1 VILGLIGASTTG
13 LKVQCHLDERIYA
26 KGRRIPDRQL
36 AEVNL
41 VPYVF
46 MVSGTAPLVLLV
58 ETANRDPIVLR
69 RALR

>member
-41 VPYVF
+41 VPDVF
-46 MVSGTAPLVLLV
+46 HGEWNYTIRHSGG
-58 ETANRDPIVLR
+58 DGKSIQ
-69 RALR
+69 